1 MRELYW
7 WFHFIVI
14 SLMFSEGALKLSED
28 LDGAFRATWSGGT
41 TPLFLAVSVIVS
53 GFLCPSGRYFLA
65 AFLGAHY
72 WSLGSLLK
80 GTPDFS

>member
-1 MRELYW
+1 MTELLLNYV
-7 WFHFIVI
+7 IVI

-41 TPLFLAVSVIVS
+41 TPIFRVVSVIVS

-65 AFLGAHY
+65 AFLGAHS